1 MVMNLRTCLFILL
14 FFFFAGT
21 VRCYPLGVD
30 FVKRHSIPPRI
41 IRTCCSFGSDVGIF
55 GVPYFKLTEITSIEN
70 IGRHRY
76 LGGKDEGNGIIY
88 TRKGGFIDL
97 AHLRDQADWTAF
109 LFHIIDTHKG
119 VSNFEIKL
127 GNEGGSK
134 NLVLNI
140 PKDLSS
146 DNSKI
151 LAGRIAYD
159 LSVWHEIATW
169 VGAYT
174 IPFVP
179 ERYSSFSVED
189 DYSNLLGVTLGIE
202 ALKSNLPFEEAMTK
216 LLDEKLFEL
225 ERVDSA
231 SQTYKAME
239 LVLNKWW
246 TRDYKFPQANVT
258 LKRNYSSYSS
268 ATPLIVPGFSSSS
281 GEKCILHLPR
291 LTDPDLS
298 FDDLYTL
305 NLKLGFKLRY
315 EHYFVDY
322 HNKIITNRDFLSLID
337 EINFESDKKLSKISK
352 KYDFK

>member
-1 MVMNLRTCLFILL
+1 MNLKVYLFVLL
-14 FFFFAGT
+14 IFFFAGT

-30 FVKRHSIPPRI
+30 LVKRHSPPPRI

-55 GVPYFKLTEITSIEN
+55 GIPYFKITEITSIEN
-70 IGRHRY
+70 IGKHQY
-76 LGGKDEGNGIIY
+76 MGGKDEGNGIIY

-134 NLVLNI
+134 KLVLNI
-140 PKDLSS
+140 PEDLSA

-169 VGAYT
+169 VGVSS
-174 IPFVP
+174 IPLVS

-225 ERVDSA
+225 ERVDSI
-231 SQTYKAME
+231 SQTYEAME
-239 LVLNKWW
+239 KVLDKWW
-246 TRDYKFPQANVT
+246 TRDYKIPQANVM
-258 LKRNYSSYSS
+258 LKRIYSSYSC
-268 ATPLIVPGFSSSS
+268 ATPLIVPEFSSFS
-281 GEKCILHLPR
+281 GEKCVLQLPK

-298 FDDLYTL
+298 FDDFYTL
-305 NLKLGFKLRY
+305 NLKLNFRLRS
-315 EHYFVDY
+315 EHYFADY
-322 HNKIITNRDFLSLID
+322 QKRVITNRDFLSLID
-337 EINFESDKKLSKISK
+337 EINSESDKILLKVSK
-352 KYDFK
+352 KYDLK

>member
-1 MVMNLRTCLFILL
+1 MNYRIYSFLLLILL
-14 FFFFAGT
+14 FAGT
-21 VRCYPLGVD
+21 VRCYPLGVELA
-30 FVKRHSIPPRI
+30 KRHSPPPRI
-41 IRTCCSFGSDVGIF
+41 IRACCSFGSDVGIV
-55 GVPYFKLTEITSIEN
+55 GVPYYKLTEITSIEN

-76 LGGKDEGNGIIY
+76 MGGKDEGNGIIY

-109 LFHIIDTHKG
+109 LFHIIDTQKG
-119 VSNFEIKL
+119 VKNFEIKL

-140 PKDLSS
+140 PKDLSVE
-146 DNSKI
+146 NSKI

-169 VGAYT
+169 FGANSV
-174 IPFVP
+174 PFVP

-231 SQTYKAME
+231 SQTYDAME
-239 LVLNKWW
+239 KVLNKWW

-258 LKRNYSSYSS
+258 LKRNYSTYSC
-268 ATPLIVPGFSSSS
+268 ANPLIVPGFSSAS

-291 LTDPDLS
+291 LTDPDLN

-305 NLKLGFKLRY
+305 NLKLGIKLRY
-315 EHYFVDY
+315 EHYFGNY
-322 HNKIITNRDFLSLID
+322 HKKVITNRDFLSLIE
-337 EINFESDKKLSKISK
+337 EINSESDKMLSKVSN

>member
-1 MVMNLRTCLFILL
+1 MNLKVYLFVLL
-14 FFFFAGT
+14 IFFFAGT

-30 FVKRHSIPPRI
+30 LIKRHSPPPRI

-55 GVPYFKLTEITSIEN
+55 GIPYFKITEITSIEN
-70 IGRHRY
+70 IGKHQY
-76 LGGKDEGNGIIY
+76 MGGKEEGNGIIY

-134 NLVLNI
+134 KLVLNI
-140 PKDLSS
+140 PEDLSAE
-146 DNSKI
+146 NSKI

-169 VGAYT
+169 VGANS
-174 IPFVP
+174 IPLVP

-216 LLDEKLFEL
+216 LLDEKLYEL
-225 ERVDSA
+225 ERVDSI
-231 SQTYKAME
+231 SQTYEAME
-239 LVLNKWW
+239 KVLDKWW

-258 LKRNYSSYSS
+258 LRRNYSSYSF
-268 ATPLIVPGFSSSS
+268 ATPLIVPGFSSFS
-281 GEKCILHLPR
+281 GEKCVLQLPR

-298 FDDLYTL
+298 FDDFYTL
-305 NLKLGFKLRY
+305 NLKLSFRLRF

-322 HNKIITNRDFLSLID
+322 HRKVITNRDFLSLIS
-337 EINFESDKKLSKISK
+337 EINSESDKILSKVSK